1 MILVGSQRGGARD
14 LALHLMKAENEHVE
28 VFEVRGFAS
37 NTLNGAF
44 TEAYALSK
52 AGQCRKFLFSLSV
65 NPPTDARVATD
76 AFVKAI
82 DRAEKA
88 LGLDG
93 QPRAI
98 VFHEKKGRRHAHA
111 VWSRIRPDTLK
122 AVHLPFTKRKLVG
135 LTRELFIEHGWRMP
149 DGLIDPTKRNPRNF
163 TLAEWQQAQRQ
174 GKDPRAIKKAVQDA
188 WSAAKGRSQFETELG
203 ERGFWL
209 ARGDRRGFVLLDH
222 RMEIYSL
229 PKVLGVKVREI
240 KEQLGEPSELNS
252 VDKARQNISHEMG
265 RVLDKLEKD
274 LTSAHRRREV
284 MYERRREAL
293 VTRQRGQRAAL
304 QRTQALRQEAEFTMR
319 QARFRRGLAGIW
331 DRLRGEHART
341 CRRNEQEAE
350 ASIVRDRK
358 ERDDLVARQLAERS
372 HIRVLKFRVS
382 RQNEFQRR
390 ELERSKDL
398 YPQDR
403 SRSAQ
408 ISPENP

>member
-37 NTLNGAF
+37 NTLIGAF
-44 TEAYALSK
+44 TEAYALSRV
-52 AGQCRKFLFSLSV
+52 GQCRKFLFSLSV
-65 NPPTDARVATD
+65 NPPTGARVATD

-98 VFHEKKGRRHAHA
+98 VFHEKKGRRHAHV

-149 DGLIDPTKRNPRNF
+149 DGLIDPAKRNPRNF

-188 WSAAKGRSQFETELG
+188 WSAAEGGSQFEAELG

-229 PKVLGVKVREI
+229 PKTLGVKVREI
-240 KEQLGEPSELNS
+240 KKQLGEPSELNS
-252 VDKARQNISHEMG
+252 VDETRRNISREMG
-265 RVLDKLEKD
+265 RVLDKLEKE
-274 LTSAHRRREV
+274 LTSTHQRREV
-284 MYERRREAL
+284 MYKRRREAL
-293 VTRQRGQRAAL
+293 VSRQRAERAEL
-304 QRTQALRQEAEFTMR
+304 QRIQTRRQEAEFAMR
-319 QARFRRGLAGIW
+319 QARFRQGLAGVW

-341 CRRNEQEAE
+341 LRRNEQEAE

-358 ERDDLVARQLAERS
+358 ERDDMVSGQLQARARLGVLNFRIAQRAREERQPLD
-372 HIRVLKFRVS
+372 HARALY
-382 RQNEFQRR
+382 QR
-390 ELERSKDL
+390 
-398 YPQDR
+398 
-403 SRSAQ
+403 Q
-408 ISPENP
+408 ISSPDIAS